1 MHGEFSGS
9 FPDYT
14 IFTCKFETDEC
25 FLFMKRY
32 KLETF
37 KKCKAGKAHDDY
49 DLSYVVFDQQL
60 KIPFR
65 KSQAPLKKST
75 PPFLLTPPPK
85 SSKSASPPLFA
96 NIENFSGPP
105 AERGGEDTDFT
116 TIIHI
121 KEGTRLFLSIIHIY

>member
-75 PPFLLTPPPK
+75 PPFLLTPPLKVQKVQVLPFLLTLK
-85 SSKSASPPLFA
+85 IFQAPLQK
-96 NIENFSGPP
+96 
-105 AERGGEDTDFT
+105 GGGRTLT
-116 TIIHI
+116 
-121 KEGTRLFLSIIHIY
+121 LPQ